1 MIANNPILEFII
13 FIAVVIFFFYLP
25 GKFFI
30 KKLKIDLAFHEDIF
44 FSTVFGLLIFTLVS
58 YIFSWL
64 QIRNLILYPFL
75 LIDFITI
82 KNKWF
87 LGSFDK
93 KHLFPVLVASILSI
107 IFSFSMVLGGQY
119 GDLISIRRDDLWHLA
134 LINELRVNF
143 PPGNPGFAGVPLK
156 GYHFFYNFLL
166 AQISNISTLSPLSL
180 HFHFFPLLMSLLWSS
195 GVYALM
201 YGWTKSRIVGLLAV
215 FFTLFGGSFVFIL
228 YFQGHKSLSLDSGF
242 GIMQPIST
250 LMNPPFVISIII
262 LLTAIFAMQQYLF
275 TRKNTWLFPLVL
287 SAGLIS
293 MFKVYAGIIF
303 LSGFLFLVVLK
314 TIKKK
319 FTIFVAFFGVVII
332 FLGTYWFFTDRSA
345 HLIWFPLWAP
355 HKVLIDNFPWYG
367 YEEKMYTYSRLSV
380 IKGLVETE
388 LYAFYIFLI
397 GNQGTRIFGLLILSF
412 LLIKNRKTP
421 SFFAITVFVM
431 TMVSIVIPLF
441 FIQTG
446 KVFEI
451 MQMGWYF
458 LFFCSLF
465 SAIGIAKL
473 FTFKYPMSLKIL
485 LLIVVVI
492 FTLPSAYENYFGY
505 FKTFNS
511 KESLKNPYYEAMN
524 FLSFQQ
530 SYNSTVI
537 DMPQENT
544 IPNEKNLKSW
554 YRESSPAITAFANK
568 RSYLNSEY
576 IDFPGV
582 NIVSRI
588 EFLKKI
594 ILFHKTSQ
602 LDDQYKNKQI
612 EIEEGL
618 IKNNVVF
625 IYSPY
630 PIQNLLSIKNIHQ
643 IFQNEAATIYK
654 FEKIK

>member
-1 MIANNPILEFII
+1 MILNNPILEFFV
-13 FIAVVIFFFYLP
+13 FIVIVIFFLYLP

-30 KKLKIDLAFHEDIF
+30 KKLKIDLVSHEDIF

-82 KNKWF
+82 KNRWF
-87 LGSFDK
+87 LCNFDK
-93 KHLFPVLVASILSI
+93 KHFFPILVASILSI
-107 IFSFSMVLGGQY
+107 IFSLSMVLGGQY
-119 GDLISIRRDDLWHLA
+119 GDLISTRRDDLWHLA

-143 PPGNPGFAGVPLK
+143 PPDNPGFAGVPLR

-180 HFHFFPLLMSLLWSS
+180 HFHFFPLLISFLWGS

-201 YGWTKSRIVGLLAV
+201 YGWIKSRIAGLLAV

-228 YFQGHKSLSLDSGF
+228 HFQGYKSLSLDSGF

-250 LMNPPFVISIII
+250 LMNPSFAISIII

-275 TRKNTWLFPLVL
+275 TGKKTWLFPLIL

-293 MFKVYAGIIF
+293 MFKVYAGIVF

-314 TIKKK
+314 TVKKK
-319 FTIFVAFFGVVII
+319 FAIFIAFFAVGII

-345 HLIWFPLWAP
+345 HLIWFPFWAP

-367 YEEKMYTYSRLSV
+367 YEEKIYTYSRLSV

-388 LYAFYIFLI
+388 LYAWYIFLI
-397 GNQGTRIFGLLILSF
+397 GNQGTRIFGLLILPF
-412 LLIKNRKTP
+412 LLIKNRKLP
-421 SFFAITVFVM
+421 SLFAITVSVM
-431 TMVSIVIPLF
+431 TIASIIIPLF

-451 MQMGWYF
+451 IQMGWYF

-473 FTFKYPMSLKIL
+473 FTFKYPMPLKIL
-485 LLIVVVI
+485 LLIIVVI

-505 FKTFNS
+505 FKTFSS
-511 KESLKNPYYEAMN
+511 KESLKSPYYKAMN
-524 FLSFQQ
+524 FLSFQR

-544 IPNEKNLKSW
+544 VPDQKDLKSW
-554 YRESSPAITAFANK
+554 YEKSSPAITAFANK

-582 NIVSRI
+582 NITSRI

-602 LDDQYKNKQI
+602 LDNQYKNKQK
-612 EIEEGL
+612 EIEKGL
-618 IKNNVVF
+618 IKDDIVF

-643 IFQNEAATIYK
+643 IFQNEVAAIYK
-654 FEKIK
+654 FEKD